1 MNWKIWWEILIL
13 CITSQKRAFFILL
26 QNRLCCAASSDFS
39 LPFSSLKLCKRVG
52 FFSWELKCRDSSG
65 VSFKQRLL
73 PAHLHTPL
81 TAITFPSLLFPG
93 FTDFFSAFQIFFFLF
108 LVLVSAQFWICD
120 AAVKGDTE
128 IMVSTAPISS
138 PPSLNQATHSSY
150 ICLQSPSLHQLIS
163 EGIGLNWSQISTIVS
178 SGIWQLNDLER
189 LEKEICSREGFVP
202 LEPNARVLLPNNWE
216 IPQKLSGVIS
226 HSLVFIFSWLKS
238 CLAVVFSQ
246 AIKFR
251 LELFTLLLWPPL
263 PQL

>member
-1 MNWKIWWEILIL
+1 MFFSPGSLRTEIILGSVLSRGCFLHISLHLSLPSPSLPCFFLVLQIFL
-13 CITSQKRAFFILL
+13 CIP
-26 QNRLCCAASSDFS
+26 DF
-39 LPFSSLKLCKRVG
+39 
-52 FFSWELKCRDSSG
+52 
-65 VSFKQRLL
+65 
-73 PAHLHTPL
+73 
-81 TAITFPSLLFPG
+81 
-93 FTDFFSAFQIFFFLF
+93 FFFLF
-108 LVLVSAQFWICD
+108 PALVSAQFWTCG
-120 AAVKGDTE
+120 AAVKGATE
-128 IMVSTAPISS
+128 IMDCAAPISS
-138 PPSLNQATHSSY
+138 PPSWNQATHSSY
-150 ICLQSPSLHQLIS
+150 ICLQSPSRHQLIS
-163 EGIGLNWSQISTIVS
+163 EGIGINWSQISTIVS

-216 IPQKLSGVIS
+216 ILQKLSGVIS